1 MDFQSE
7 FKSGIENKT
16 EKRAHD
22 LSIIRK
28 KKQEEKK
35 HRLRHNSAAS
45 SGGGGE
51 PAFGNNSNTPVATH
65 FLPNLDSLRAL
76 HQFLHVNYNNDKEL
90 DANMLKMFPTLM
102 DKTCV
107 EVIRLV
113 EYLHKSKGPEAN
125 FRAIKSIFVVTQSKT
140 HFLLDFVSHLFNS
153 STVFIEYCIKHLAE
167 ENSEIAIDVWKT
179 LSNLSMIC
187 KESRDIILHSDI
199 CKVHFPKFFET
210 NKKNPQMEQIIYYFI
225 AGITTTGEQDL
236 PPEGFIKGVWLEM
249 IERFKLTKQV
259 IKNLDDGEDQDIVD
273 CVLHTIYIIGKL
285 SSRPFLQQ
293 LIQIGETKSG
303 LITFLCKYVNSVQG
317 CYLFWGVEFLTAA
330 LQTEPEPV
338 SQIASRHCLDIIAH
352 HCENMEP
359 RVARTCIQWIGLFA
373 TVSFTNMK
381 QIMDTGSLN
390 PILNIIRLGRRFT
403 KEIIACLDV
412 IDKIVANCVQAL
424 KRMDKKTEFVI
435 DFLLFGA
442 DIIRLTVHFIRR
454 DDNTM
459 VFRVLNLWYT
469 LMSVRKDDVISFLI
483 NNNAMETIETLV
495 YSNVTEIY
503 KLASEI
509 QKVYDVYPKHILDE
523 LDVSAAGGAAPMEFD
538 F

>member
-35 HRLRHNSAAS
+35 HRLRHTS
-45 SGGGGE
+45 SGGGGGE
-51 PAFGNNSNTPVATH
+51 PTFGASGGGVGD
-65 FLPNLDSLRAL
+65 LPMAQLRAL
-76 HQFLHVNYNNDKEL
+76 HQFLHVNYDNDKEL

-102 DKTCV
+102 DNTCV
-107 EVIRLV
+107 EINQLI

-125 FRAIKSIFVVTQSKT
+125 FRAIKSIFVITQSKIN
-140 HFLLDFVSHLFNS
+140 FLLDFVSHLFQQQPPGGNNK
-153 STVFIEYCIKHLAE
+153 FIEYCTKHLE

-199 CKVHFPKFFET
+199 CKVYFPKFFEM
-210 NKKNPQMEQIIYYFI
+210 NKKNHQMEQIIYYFI
-225 AGITTTGEQDL
+225 AGITTTGERDL
-236 PPEGFIKGVWLEM
+236 PPEGFIKGVWLEI

-285 SSRPFLQQ
+285 SPRPFLQQ

-338 SQIASRHCLDIIAH
+338 GQIASRHCLDIIAH

-359 RVARTCIQWIGLFA
+359 RVARTCIQWIGIFA

-381 QIMDTGSLN
+381 QVMDTGSLK

-403 KEIIACLDV
+403 KEIVSCIDV

-424 KRMDKKTEFVI
+424 KRMDKRTEFVI
-435 DFLLFGA
+435 DYLLFDA

-454 DDNTM
+454 DDTVM

-469 LMSVRKDDVISFLI
+469 LMSVRRDDVISFLI
-483 NNNAMETIETLV
+483 NNNAMETVETLV
-495 YSNVTEIY
+495 YSNVTDIY

-523 LDVSAAGGAAPMEFD
+523 LDTSAGAAGAGPMEFD